1 MGSATPA
8 YMERVAVED
17 FANLICRAHAGSA
30 SAAVDGAAVG
40 SALRAA
46 LARQRRLSLGERE
59 SALPAERLLPALR
72 SFVGTGGAYLGELA
86 ELLVDKYS
94 ERAGGRTS
102 GGLTASVDTRAL
114 VEDFVRLVR
123 EACEEAASPKVS
135 PNELRRAILRWIQ
148 AKSRTS
154 LHTSLHTSLTQVSQ
168 TSHTSLADVSHK
180 SRTSLA
186 QVSHKSHT

>member
-8 YMERVAVED
+8 YMEKVAAED

-102 GGLTASVDTRAL
+102 GGLTGSVDTRAL

-148 AKSRTS
+148 AKSRTQVF
-154 LHTSLHTSLTQVSQ
+154 TQVFTQ
-168 TSHTSLADVSHK
+168 VSHK
-180 SRTSLA
+180 SRTRLT